1 MSPLHIHSYYLC
13 RYSKNCGSFLNAN
26 SSQLDTHRYLVVM
39 FNDNKKKYGFI
50 HSAKEITF
58 TNSTQMWRDFINCDK
73 IWHHPF
79 KKRWKWYVL
88 WIFQEE
94 TCHFAERYTWI
105 MRTRISSCCHILSA
119 VSVCECVTL
128 CRCVSLLSGG
138 WCVSPARC
146 WSARMWRGSS
156 TRLEDLDQKERDPQ
170 WYLCN
175 TAELRYHGNQPETPS
190 SLWHFPILSPS
201 VRTL

>member
-1 MSPLHIHSYYLC
+1 MPPLHIHSYYLC
-13 RYSKNCGSFLNAN
+13 RYSKNCGSFLNAD
-26 SSQLDTHRYLVVM
+26 SSQLDTHHYLVVM

-58 TNSTQMWRDFINCDK
+58 TNSSQMWRDFINCDK

-128 CRCVSLLSGG
+128 CRR
-138 WCVSPARC
+138 VSPLRWLVCFSSQVLVCQDVEGEQHASGRL
-146 WSARMWRGSS
+146 GS
-156 TRLEDLDQKERDPQ
+156 K
-170 WYLCN
+170 
-175 TAELRYHGNQPETPS
+175 GKG
-190 SLWHFPILSPS
+190 PS
-201 VRTL
+201 VILMQHCWAQVPW